1 MAKREKSYLQKAP
14 AGSPLIWLSDDGA
27 QCSICG
33 APGAR
38 YTARAIH
45 TPDDRLL
52 MIPGSR
58 VYCRACADRV
68 EEMER
73 QYGAKDAA
81 LSAYKT
87 VENALRCLDEQP
99 GYTYGASTQRAA
111 AALYKRIMAGVKLR
125 STDEA
130 TAYLLMLEGA
140 ETAPELWGSIV
151 SGYGVKIDGQQY
163 DLDFFLPCIRVGLEI
178 DGEMHRKSNAQKE
191 DQRDEMI
198 RAHLIQE
205 TGQEEWEIIRIPT
218 TTTRKNA
225 AYLLREIIS
234 IAAAKRQIRAEHG
247 GILPEGF
254 RGMIRGYS
262 NWKQETRSELLQ
274 LLDAAEKKSH
284 GAEAEFG
291 AIRHLIWLAG
301 VS

>member
-14 AGSPLIWLSDDGA
+14 AGSPLIWLSDD
-27 QCSICG
+27 QPKCSICG
-33 APGAR
+33 ASGAR

-45 TPDDRLL
+45 TPDDKML

-81 LSAYKT
+81 MAAYRI
-87 VENALRCLDEQP
+87 VENALRCLDEQS

-111 AALYKRIMAGVKLR
+111 AALYKRIMAGAKIR

-151 SGYGVKIDGQQY
+151 SGYGVEIDEQKY

-191 DQRDEMI
+191 DQRDEAI
-198 RAHLIQE
+198 REHLIQE
-205 TGQEEWEIIRIPT
+205 TGQEDWEIIRIPT

-225 AYLLREIIS
+225 AYLLRDIVRVATE
-234 IAAAKRQIRAEHG
+234 KRQIRAEHG

-254 RGMIRGYS
+254 RGMIKGYS

-274 LLDAAEKKSH
+274 LLDQAEAKSQ

-291 AIRHLIWLAG
+291 AIRHLVWLAG

>member
-1 MAKREKSYLQKAP
+1 MAQRSKSYTQKAP
-14 AGSPLIWLSDDGA
+14 AGSPLIWISDDG
-27 QCSICG
+27 QRCSICG

-58 VYCRACADRV
+58 VYCRTCADRV

-81 LSAYKT
+81 LSAYRT

-111 AALYKRIMAGVKLR
+111 AALYKRIMAGAKLR

-130 TAYLLMLEGA
+130 VAYILILEGA

-151 SGYGVKIDGQQY
+151 SGYGVEIDGQQY
-163 DLDFFLPCIRVGLEI
+163 DLDFYLPCIRVGLEI

-191 DQRDEMI
+191 DQRDEAI
-198 RAHLIQE
+198 REHLIQE

-218 TTTRKNA
+218 TTTRKAA
-225 AYLLREIIS
+225 AYLLRDIIQ
-234 IAAAKRQIRAEHG
+234 IAAEKRQIRAEHG
-247 GILPEGF
+247 GTLPEGF
-254 RGMIRGYS
+254 RSMIRGYS
-262 NWKQETRSELLQ
+262 NWKQETKSELLQ
-274 LLDAAEKKSH
+274 LLDQAEAKSQ

-291 AIRHLIWLAG
+291 EIRHLIWLAG

>member
-14 AGSPLIWLSDDGA
+14 AGSPLIWLSDDQP

-38 YTARAIH
+38 FTARAIH

-58 VYCRACADRV
+58 VYCRACADRA

-81 LSAYKT
+81 MSAYRI

-151 SGYGVKIDGQQY
+151 SGYGVEIDEQKY
-163 DLDFFLPCIRVGLEI
+163 DLDFFLPCIQVGLEI
-178 DGEMHRKSNAQKE
+178 DGEMHRKSNQRKE

-198 RAHLIQE
+198 RERLIQE
-205 TGQEEWEIIRIPT
+205 TGDGAWEIIRIPT
-218 TTTRKNA
+218 TTTRKAA
-225 AYLLREIIS
+225 AYLLRDILQ
-234 IAAAKRQIRAEHG
+234 IAAEKRQIRAEHG
-247 GILPEGF
+247 GTLPEGF
-254 RGMIRGYS
+254 RSMIKGYS
-262 NWKQETRSELLQ
+262 DWKQETKSELLH
-274 LLDAAEKKSH
+274 LLDAAEAKSQ
-284 GAEAEFG
+284 GAETEFSE
-291 AIRHLIWLAG
+291 IRHLIWLAG

>member
-1 MAKREKSYLQKAP
+1 MAHRDRQYVQKAP
-14 AGSPLIWLSDDGA
+14 AGSPLLWLSDDQP

-45 TPDDRLL
+45 TPDDKML
-52 MIPGSR
+52 MIPGAR

-68 EEMER
+68 EEMEKR
-73 QYGAKDAA
+73 YGAKDAA
-81 LSAYKT
+81 LSAYRT
-87 VENALRCLDEQP
+87 VENALRCLDEQG
-99 GYTYGASTQRAA
+99 GYQYRASTQRAA
-111 AALYKRIMAGVKLR
+111 AVLYARIMAGVKLR

-130 TAYLLMLEGA
+130 VAYILMLEGA

-151 SGYGVKIDGQQY
+151 SGYGVEIDGQQY
-163 DLDFFLPCIRVGLEI
+163 DIDFYLPNIRVCLEI
-178 DGEMHRKSNAQKE
+178 DGEMHRKGNQQKE
-191 DQRDEMI
+191 DQRDEAI

-205 TGQEEWEIIRIPT
+205 TGQEEWEVIRIPT

-225 AYLLREIIS
+225 AYLLREVIR
-234 IAAAKRQIRAEHG
+234 IAAEKRQIRAEHG
-247 GILPEGF
+247 GTLPEGF
-254 RGMIRGYS
+254 RGMIKGYS
-262 NWKQETRSELLQ
+262 DWRQETKSELLQ
-274 LLDAAEKKSH
+274 LLDEAEKKSQ

-291 AIRHLIWLAG
+291 EIRHLIWLAG

>member
-1 MAKREKSYLQKAP
+1 MAQRSKSYTQKAP
-14 AGSPLIWLSDDGA
+14 AGSPLIWLSDAG
-27 QCSICG
+27 QRCSICG

-45 TPDDRLL
+45 TPDDRLI

-58 VYCRACADRV
+58 VYCRACADRA

-81 LSAYKT
+81 LSAYRT

-99 GYTYGASTQRAA
+99 GYQYRASTQRAA

-130 TAYLLMLEGA
+130 TAYILMLEGA

-151 SGYGVKIDGQQY
+151 SGYGMEIDGQKY
-163 DLDFFLPCIRVGLEI
+163 DIDFYLPDIRVCLEI
-178 DGEMHRKSNAQKE
+178 DGEMHRKGNQQKE
-191 DQRDEMI
+191 DQRDEAI
-198 RAHLIQE
+198 REHLIQE
-205 TGQEEWEIIRIPT
+205 TGQEEWEVIRIPT
-218 TTTRKNA
+218 TTTRKAA
-225 AYLLREIIS
+225 AYLLREVIR
-234 IAAAKRQIRAEHG
+234 IATEKRQIRAEHG
-247 GILPEGF
+247 GTLPEGF
-254 RGMIRGYS
+254 RGMLKGYS
-262 NWKQETRSELLQ
+262 DWRQETKSELLH
-274 LLDAAEKKSH
+274 LLDAAEAKSQ
-284 GAEAEFG
+284 GAETEFSE
-291 AIRHLIWLAG
+291 IRHLIWLAG